1 MSLGKVR
8 GVRIFQAHRYLQPRA
23 NSDDISWRIGIFA
36 LERLRPDPNNWLA
49 PSALWTEYSLWCRK
63 KDVQPLPVAN
73 FLQKFDEAATI
84 LGVRK
89 LRAGD
94 EVGYARIAFKPTA

>member
-1 MSLGKVR
+1 M
-8 GVRIFQAHRYLQPRA
+8 QALRYLQPRA

-49 PSALWTEYSLWCRK
+49 PSALWAEYSLWCRK

-94 EVGYARIAFKPTA
+94 EVGYARIAFKPAA